1 MVEWRQPELSGDLA
15 DNQPGWSLQ
24 WAYPDMGKRRGGG
37 SGKGDVLET
46 ILFGVM
52 QYQVSFQVQG
62 ANPKDFELYI
72 KGCDNNPIF
81 NWIPFTKH
89 RNGARWDGM

>member
-1 MVEWRQPELSGDLA
+1 
-15 DNQPGWSLQ
+15 
-24 WAYPDMGKRRGGG
+24 MGKRREGG

-81 NWIPFTKH
+81 N
-89 RNGARWDGM
+89 

>member
-1 MVEWRQPELSGDLA
+1 
-15 DNQPGWSLQ
+15 
-24 WAYPDMGKRRGGG
+24 MGKRRGGG

-62 ANPKDFELYI
+62 ANPKDFKLYI
-72 KGCDNNPIF
+72 KDCDNNPIF
-81 NWIPFTKH
+81 N
-89 RNGARWDGM
+89 